1 MARLRIG
8 LADAKSQRKFVIELG
23 MREVEV
29 PAAIQTF
36 QQLLIRSVSC
46 PQPEANE
53 IELMWGGKFKARI
66 FTHPFGELLRQS
78 NVLANVMLQSF
89 NAIMPEHEP
98 KLERPEPPPKLNVP
112 VAIINDC
119 ARFRCLVAK
128 EFRQHRKGLNQVLAV
143 SHVKDVAIEVGE
155 HPFMRIKAVTVGKLH
170 AIVDEAKLRAEPCR
184 SAHRGIDV

>member
-8 LADAKSQRKFVIELG
+8 LADAKSQRQFVIELG

-46 PQPEANE
+46 PQPKANE
-53 IELMWGGKFKARI
+53 IELMWGGKFEARI

-78 NVLANVMLQSF
+78 NVLANMMLQSF

-98 KLERPEPPPKLNVP
+98 
-112 VAIINDC
+112 
-119 ARFRCLVAK
+119 
-128 EFRQHRKGLNQVLAV
+128 
-143 SHVKDVAIEVGE
+143 
-155 HPFMRIKAVTVGKLH
+155 
-170 AIVDEAKLRAEPCR
+170 
-184 SAHRGIDV
+184 